1 MIIPSCTEL
10 FEECKLAWSTHYQC
24 SRDKNSLLLF
34 WSHFTK
40 RKSVQNQFSYY
51 SKSSNTIPFAV
62 GWYVV
67 ARFAIPFTK
76 VPNAA
81 DEFMPRTRCFR
92 KILARFGDP
101 GILSVRSKDQ
111 PVTHKRLPVCLLRWF
126 GKQTYT
132 VSDNGISFISW
143 FTATN

>member
-1 MIIPSCTEL
+1 MPPVVLVAFHEKKICT
-10 FEECKLAWSTHYQC
+10 KLNFHTILKLS
-24 SRDKNSLLLF
+24 
-34 WSHFTK
+34 
-40 RKSVQNQFSYY
+40 
-51 SKSSNTIPFAV
+51 IPFAV

-67 ARFAIPFTK
+67 AQFAIPFTS

-81 DEFMPRTRCFR
+81 DEFMPRTRCFL

-101 GILSVRSKDQ
+101 GIPSVWSKDQ

-132 VSDNGISFISW
+132 VSDNGISFTSW